1 MSIKTRDNLGK
12 IVLVL
17 LIITAILTA
26 TLINLSGLVKGQAG
40 YAEEGADTAAG
51 ENTVAATT
59 LVVTD
64 SGKVSYQ
71 IPSKSEA
78 ENAGYVWVTTYNDLK
93 NAINAN
99 LSICLGADISYDANP
114 TNSSGNFAPNAFTGE
129 LNGNGHTITINAKE
143 SSGSVSKPAASPVEV
158 VNDGYRTTNYY
169 AYSYFIPYN
178 KGTIKN
184 TNFVYTSDHNLIA
197 ASALEPGTGD
207 YHFKADSNT
216 YKGPSAGGIITGIN
230 DGTISNVSLDV
241 RGQFAFG
248 HNPSQASNSASILI
262 STVIA
267 GGVAGATLGN
277 SVIEYSSVNIG
288 ANANGTI
295 VGKHTVIYG
304 NGQGR
309 ALAVAGGFVGNIAQY
324 KSGGVSAKF
333 TNNVLTGTGD
343 VVAYTSGRQYATHLF
358 AGGYIASSFVLTGS
372 QNYRTINLTTIENDT
387 VNKQKNPIRG
397 LISSWTGAAISRG
410 IATDAA
416 NVSRKA
422 GLFDYVGDASVN
434 IILAYDHA
442 TITDEAYIDNSRNAG
457 WYDKDP
463 IDGSTVSHI
472 ESWSEAFSTTAS
484 GKVYLAYEKTE
495 EGKYTDYVKMGAL
508 ADDADK
514 NVPEIGQ
521 YLSEKGNRYIDMPL
535 TADGHVINSN
545 IQQAKMVYFA
555 KVTANNTTTYDCHPG
570 NFYGGLVKRIGQT
583 WLNDIE
589 YSIQFG
595 EMLDYQVIDNSGNQI
610 TVGSEEYSGKPI
622 SSMPQVKFLSAY
634 NSSVAGE
641 VAKSW
646 RIMRTPYYMGSEVPA
661 AKVVTALQ
669 NTYLT
674 GEYSF
679 YPMESAQFDNNDATY
694 YFAYINTE
702 KLLVSR
708 LNTNNNY
715 KHSINPVGIN
725 AQLRE
730 NGNWAKQ
737 ATFDISLTTN
747 SDFNAYRVYRGNG
760 AGDIIK
766 TNGTV
771 TSTQF
776 IDTTTTGS
784 NGAMYRFAVYMVM
797 DDGEEVV
804 LGQTQRGQTGI
815 TAKIDNEKPVF
826 RETNIYA
833 YDDTK
838 QYKLGELLDKND
850 WYNRKIV
857 VEYVVDDDDR
867 SGIANYAIPS
877 TLQYAT
883 EVTDGN
889 ISRIFIYVDQTEE
902 AITVRIADA
911 LGYETTNTQGFN
923 IDTVNLNIKDV
934 QTTAISGEYD
944 QNKKQIIRITID
956 QKLGSSGWKGY
967 YQSATPGVALNDNS
981 WIETD
986 ISALNNGQRLNFDIN
1001 FSLENKLIYFKFV
1014 NNENLFDDVI
1024 SAGIGPDP
1032 SKEDIGWTITLNYG
1046 TLNFKRNQV
1055 YINGEALTSFS
1066 DDEIYNV
1073 LKKSYDGSTQ
1083 CNTTLF
1089 DFADTRDG
1097 GEVEFIENAL
1107 EDKSYLNKSNFELI
1121 AEYGQSNAGKTTVK
1135 LLIRG
1140 INQFKELFYVT
1151 IEGYEYITLNTEI
1164 DKLTVNYDITQD
1176 SMTVKYGDTV
1186 SMTKE
1191 ITAIVGEDEY
1201 SFTLKYS
1208 TDREITD
1215 IGTYEYRV
1223 EVDNYD
1229 NFTINVSGGDYAT
1242 ITVEPKER
1250 MIYTLLD
1257 GVRNHGA
1264 TMAFDQK
1271 EHSLK
1276 AYYLDLDGKVVE
1288 CESSITA
1295 APTGANNVLRIVGQ
1309 YTFEFSIA
1317 DKNYTISSDSS
1328 NSTSVFTI
1336 LSATMPIT
1344 TGVQEVQYDS
1354 LAQVFKPNV
1363 PDYALGNLE
1372 ITYYPVSDVEVDD
1385 AGNIKGNVGQRIDPS
1400 KVTETG
1406 YYKVAV
1412 TYTLH
1417 DSEKINY
1424 HECEIPDGW
1433 LVIKKAP
1440 VEFQVQEKR
1449 VTYTGEKFT
1458 MELSEGSGSNIYY
1471 FARLFVITAN
1481 GEKIPYAHLN
1491 SSAINDIKITS
1502 KVKGV
1507 GIGAE
1512 DTWEE
1517 GVYYNK
1523 AGEYEY
1529 KVSFKGTSN
1538 YTSAEATVKLVIA
1551 PATFVGITFN
1561 SQSFDYEANIERSIS
1576 VNIPDIY
1583 TQAKVSYSAQGTI
1596 GSSNTP
1602 IKRTNAGDYTI
1613 TATVSMENYHNF
1625 VINAKMTIKK
1635 AKFTNIYAESKEV
1648 TFDGNTHEVILVG
1661 VEKYK
1666 NQGVPVIVTARDGT
1680 SALRAGTYMGAYLI
1694 SATNYETLTIETSL
1708 IIKPKEVE
1716 VSYQSIID
1724 RNIDSATD
1732 ISDLTVSY
1740 TDPISGEVKSA
1751 TIEIYDAEG
1760 NVVDTTVTKK
1770 LKAGEYTAK
1779 IKMPD
1784 SDFIANNQ
1792 SSSITFTVEKASNL
1806 LPILVIGGVAV
1817 VVIGLVVI
1825 IIVVASKKKGGKRRV

>member
-40 YAEEGADTAAG
+40 YAEEVADTAG
-51 ENTVAATT
+51 ESTEVATT

-71 IPSKSEA
+71 IPSQSEA
-78 ENAGYVWVTTYNDLK
+78 NNAGYVWVTTYNDLK
-93 NAINAN
+93 NAINENA
-99 LSICLGADISYDANP
+99 SICLGADISYDANP

-129 LNGNGHTITINAKE
+129 INGNGHTITINADE
-143 SSGSVSKPAASPVEV
+143 SSGSVSKPTANPIKV
-158 VNDGYRTTNYY
+158 VNGNYSTDYY

-184 TNFVYTSDHNLIA
+184 TNFVYTSNHNLK
-197 ASALEPGTGD
+197 GD
-207 YHFKADSNT
+207 DTSNVGYHFKADSNT
-216 YKGPSAGGIITGIN
+216 YKKPSAGGIITGIN

-248 HNPSQASNSASILI
+248 HNPSQSSNSTTILV

-295 VGKHTVIYG
+295 VSKITINYG
-304 NGQGR
+304 NSKGR
-309 ALAVAGGFVGNIAQY
+309 IVSAAGGYVGNVCQY
-324 KSGGVSAKF
+324 TLGQTKF
-333 TNNVLTGTGD
+333 TNNVLTGEGD
-343 VVAYTSGRQYATHLF
+343 VIANGSGSYYATSIF
-358 AGGYIASSFVLTGS
+358 AGGYIASCFVLKSGEAYES
-372 QNYRTINLTTIENDT
+372 IDMAVRENDA
-387 VNKQKNPIRG
+387 VNRQKSPIKG
-397 LISSWTGAAISRG
+397 LISSWTGTAKSREVTTDDAAMISRKG
-410 IATDAA
+410 
-416 NVSRKA
+416 
-422 GLFDYVGDASVN
+422 GLFDCIGNSAVN
-434 IILAYDHA
+434 IVLAYDHS
-442 TITDEAYIDNSRNAG
+442 TLSNELYIDNSRNG
-457 WYDKDP
+457 GKYDGQ
-463 IDGSTVSHI
+463 GSIKNQLEHLV
-472 ESWSEAFSTTAS
+472 SWSEAFSTTAS

-495 EGKYTDYVKMGAL
+495 DGKYTDYVKIGAL

-535 TADGHVINSN
+535 TASGHIINAN

-555 KVTANNTTTYDCHPG
+555 KVTANNSTTYDCHPG

-583 WLNDIE
+583 WLNDVE

-595 EMLDYQVIDNSGNQI
+595 EMLDYQVIDNNGNPI
-610 TVGSEEYSGKPI
+610 TVGSEQYSGKPI
-622 SSMPQVKFLSAY
+622 SSMPQAKFLSAY
-634 NSSVAGE
+634 NSSVSGE
-641 VAKSW
+641 IANSW
-646 RIMRTPYYMGSEVPA
+646 RIMRTPYYMGNEVPE

-679 YPMESAQFDNNDATY
+679 YPIESAQFDISDATIY
-694 YFAYINTE
+694 YFAYLNTE

-708 LNTNNNY
+708 LNINNNY

-725 AQLRE
+725 VQLLE
-730 NGNWAKQ
+730 NGVWAKQ
-737 ATFDISLTTN
+737 ATFNISLTTN
-747 SDFNAYRVYRGNG
+747 SEFNAYRAYRGNG

-766 TNGTV
+766 TNGRV

-815 TAKIDNEKPVF
+815 TAKIDNENPVF

-833 YDDTK
+833 YDETK
-838 QYKLGELLDKND
+838 QYKLGDPLDKND

-857 VEYVVDDDDR
+857 VEYIVDDDDR
-867 SGIANYAIPS
+867 SGIANYNIPS
-877 TLQYAT
+877 ALQYAT

-902 AITVRIADA
+902 AITVSITDA
-911 LGYETTNTQGFN
+911 LGHTTTNTQGFN
-923 IDTVNLNIKDV
+923 IDTVNLNIKEV
-934 QTTAISGEYD
+934 RTTAIVGEYD
-944 QNKKQIIRITID
+944 QNKKQSIRILLD
-956 QKLGSSGWKGY
+956 EKLGSSGWKGY
-967 YQSATPGVALNDNS
+967 YQSATPGVTLNDDS

-986 ISALNNGQRLNFDIN
+986 ISALNNGAILNFDIN
-1001 FSLENKLIYFKFV
+1001 FNLENKLIYFKFV

-1032 SKEDIGWTITLNYG
+1032 SNTDIGWTITLNYG
-1046 TLNFKRNQV
+1046 TLNFKRSQV
-1055 YINGEALTSFS
+1055 YINGTGLTELSEE
-1066 DDEIYNV
+1066 EIYNA
-1073 LKKSYDGSTQ
+1073 LKKSYDGTTQ
-1083 CNTTLF
+1083 CDTALF
-1089 DFADTRDG
+1089 DFADTKDG
-1097 GEVEFIENAL
+1097 GEVEFIENLL
-1107 EDKSYLNKSNFELI
+1107 EDKSYLSKFNFELI
-1121 AEYGQSNAGKTTVK
+1121 AEYGQSNAGKTTVT

-1140 INQFKELFYVT
+1140 VNQFKELFYVT

-1164 DKLTVNYDITQD
+1164 EKLTINYDIGHD
-1176 SMTVKYGDTV
+1176 NMTVKYGDTV
-1186 SMTKE
+1186 PMTKD
-1191 ITAIVGEDEY
+1191 ITAIVGEEEY

-1215 IGTYEYRV
+1215 VGTYEYRV
-1223 EVDNYD
+1223 EVDDYD
-1229 NFTINVSGGDYAT
+1229 NFTINVSGGEYAT

-1264 TMAFDQK
+1264 MMAFDQK

-1276 AYYLDLDGKVVE
+1276 AYYLDLDGEIVE
-1288 CESSITA
+1288 CESRITGS
-1295 APTGANNVLRIVGQ
+1295 PTGANNILRIVGQ

-1344 TGVQEVQYDS
+1344 TGTQEVQYDS

-1372 ITYYPVSDVEVDD
+1372 ITYYPVSDVEVDA

-1406 YYKVAV
+1406 YYKVSV

-1433 LVIKKAP
+1433 LVINKAP

-1502 KVKGV
+1502 LVKGV

-1538 YTSAEATVKLVIA
+1538 YTSAEAIVKLVIA
-1551 PATFVGITFN
+1551 PATFEGITFN

-1576 VNIPDIY
+1576 VNIPEIY
-1583 TQAKVSYSAQGTI
+1583 GQAKVSYSSQGTI

-1602 IKRTNAGDYTI
+1602 IKRINAGDYTI

-1625 VINAKMTIKK
+1625 VINAKLTIKK
-1635 AKFTNIYAESKEV
+1635 AKFSNIYAESKEV
-1648 TFDGNTHEVILVG
+1648 IFDGNTHEVILVG

-1680 SALRAGTYMGAYLI
+1680 SALRAGTYIGAYLI

-1724 RNIDSATD
+1724 KNIDSATD
-1732 ISDLTVSY
+1732 ISELTVSY

-1751 TIEIYDAEG
+1751 NIEIYDAEG